1 MPPLLSGPAVR
12 GSLMMGAFYYCL
24 TDNNGVQCVDR
35 LSDLEPITEH
45 EVAILAA
52 QYPDVIYFHHWAGD
66 PGARV

>member
-1 MPPLLSGPAVR
+1 
-12 GSLMMGAFYYCL
+12 MMGAFYYCL